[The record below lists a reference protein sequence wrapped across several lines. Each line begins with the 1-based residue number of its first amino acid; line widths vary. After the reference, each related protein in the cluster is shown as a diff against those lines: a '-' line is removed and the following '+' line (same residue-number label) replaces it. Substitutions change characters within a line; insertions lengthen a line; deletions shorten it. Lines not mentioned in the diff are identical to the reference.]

1 MKNKKQVKIN
11 EKRPFLFYW
20 EANIKDM
27 KYIIGSNTLLKC
39 HLPISTST
47 GQYCDKSRL
56 NQKHHY
62 SLELF
67 SILRTMVSKTLRKNL
82 VLGIDRLDSNIVPM
96 VLIRFFF
103 TSEFMP
109 PIETS
114 SPYAAGSLLFSNDI
128 GTDPFNRTITNC
140 KFTFTNVEI
149 N

>member
-1 MKNKKQVKIN
+1 MT
-11 EKRPFLFYW
+11 KRSFLFYS
-20 EANIKDM
+20 EAKIKDM
-27 KYIIGSNTLLKC
+27 KHIIGSNTLLNVTYQLVVLVQDNTVTN
-39 HLPISTST
+39 H
-47 GQYCDKSRL
+47 GL

-67 SILRTMVSKTLRKNL
+67 SILRTMMSKTLRKNL
-82 VLGIDRLDSNIVPM
+82 VLGIERLDSNIVPM

-103 TSEFMP
+103 TSELMP

-140 KFTFTNVEI
+140 KNYIHTC
-149 N
+149 